1 MFYHILLILI
11 MVITMK
17 NSNKF
22 LIILLIILAI
32 TSIYSIYSASIILGS
47 NYYDLWIKQI
57 IWYIIGFIVIL
68 IIYKVKNEFIF
79 KHIWKFYIFGNVL
92 LLSLLFYG
100 KVINGARCWFEIPYV
115 GTFQP
120 SEFMKIIL
128 ILTLSKFCDDFFRNN
143 KKISVKDEFIF
154 LVKVFLI
161 VLLPSILTFLEPD
174 TGSVIIYL
182 IITLSILFISGVRY
196 RWFILVFVILT
207 LIVSSILYL
216 YFFKK
221 DYFIS
226 ILGNDFFLRVE
237 RIIDWSNKDGF
248 QLEKG
253 ITAIGSA
260 GIFGH
265 GLFNTPIY
273 FPEAETDFIFAVYS
287 SNLGFIGSIFLFT
300 LIFLFDFIL
309 INIALKSNK
318 LNKLMIAGIEGML
331 IYQQFQ
337 NIGMTYGLIP
347 ITGITLPF
355 ISYGGSSLLSY
366 MIIVGLILNIKT
378 RK

>member
-1 MFYHILLILI
+1 
-11 MVITMK
+11 MK
-17 NSNKF
+17 KYNKF
-22 LIILLIILAI
+22 LIVLLIILAI

-47 NYYDLWIKQI
+47 RYADLWFKQV
-57 IWYIIGFIVIL
+57 IWYVIGFLIIL
-68 IIYKVKNEFIF
+68 IIHKIKNDFIF
-79 KHIWKFYIFGNVL
+79 NHIWIFYIFGNIL
-92 LLSLLFYG
+92 LLSLLFCG
-100 KVINGARCWFEIPYV
+100 KVINGARCWFEIPYI

-143 KKISVKDEFIF
+143 KKISIKDEFIF
-154 LVKVFLI
+154 LIKVFLI

-182 IITLSILFISGVRY
+182 IITLTILFISGVRY
-196 RWFILVFVILT
+196 RWFILLFIILISIIT
-207 LIVSSILYL
+207 SILYL

-237 RIIDWSNKDGF
+237 RLLDWSNQDGF

-260 GIFGH
+260 NVLGH
-265 GLFNTPIY
+265 GFFNTPIY

-300 LIFLFDFIL
+300 ILFLFDFLL
-309 INIALKSNK
+309 INIAIKSNK
-318 LNKLMIAGIEGML
+318 LNKLMIAGIVGML

-366 MIIVGLILNIKT
+366 MIIVGLILNVKT

>member
-1 MFYHILLILI
+1 

-17 NSNKF
+17 NFNKF
-22 LIILLIILAI
+22 LIILIIILAI

-47 NYYDLWIKQI
+47 NYSDLWIKQI
-57 IWYIIGFIVIL
+57 IWYIIGFIIIL

-79 KHIWKFYIFGNVL
+79 KHIWKFYIVGNIL
-92 LLSLLFYG
+92 LLSLLFCG
-100 KVINGARCWFEIPYV
+100 KVINGARCWFEIPYI

-143 KKISVKDEFIF
+143 KKISIKNEFIF
-154 LVKVFLI
+154 LVKVFFI

-196 RWFILVFVILT
+196 RWFILVFAVLV
-207 LIVSSILYL
+207 LIISSILYL
-216 YFFKK
+216 YFLKK

-300 LIFLFDFIL
+300 LIFLFDILL
-309 INIALKSNK
+309 INIAFKSNK
-318 LNKLMIAGIEGML
+318 LGKLMIAGIVGML
-331 IYQQFQ
+331 IYQQVQ
-337 NIGMTYGLIP
+337 NIGMTFGLLP

-366 MIIVGLILNIKT
+366 MIMMGIVFNISNDSL
-378 RK
+378 RYRN

>member
-1 MFYHILLILI
+1 
-11 MVITMK
+11 MVISMK
-17 NSNKF
+17 NFNKF
-22 LIILLIILAI
+22 IIILLIILAI

-47 NYYDLWIKQI
+47 NYSDLWIKQI
-57 IWYIIGFIVIL
+57 IWYIIGFI
-68 IIYKVKNEFIF
+68 IIIIVYKIKNEFIF
-79 KHIWKFYIFGNVL
+79 KHIWKLYIFGNL
-92 LLSLLFYG
+92 LLLTLLFCG
-100 KVINGARCWFEIPYV
+100 KVINGAKCWFEIPYI

-128 ILTLSKFCDDFFRNN
+128 ILTLSKYCNDFFRNN
-143 KKISVKDEFIF
+143 KKISLKDEFIF
-154 LVKVFLI
+154 LIKVFLI

-182 IITLSILFISGVRY
+182 IITLSILFISGIRY
-196 RWFILVFVILT
+196 RWFILLFTILV

-221 DYFIS
+221 DHFIS

-300 LIFLFDFIL
+300 FIFLFDFLL

-318 LNKLMIAGIEGML
+318 LNKLMIAGIVGML

-378 RK
+378 H

>member
-1 MFYHILLILI
+1 
-11 MVITMK
+11 MK
-17 NSNKF
+17 NFNKF
-22 LIILLIILAI
+22 LIILIIILAI

-47 NYYDLWIKQI
+47 NYSDLWIKQI
-57 IWYIIGFIVIL
+57 IWYIIGFIIIL

-79 KHIWKFYIFGNVL
+79 KHIWKFYIVGNIL
-92 LLSLLFYG
+92 LLSLLFCG
-100 KVINGARCWFEIPYV
+100 KVINGARCWFEIPYI

-143 KKISVKDEFIF
+143 KKISIKDEFIF

-196 RWFILVFVILT
+196 RWFILVFAVLV
-207 LIVSSILYL
+207 LIISSILYL
-216 YFFKK
+216 YFLKK

-300 LIFLFDFIL
+300 LIFLFDILL
-309 INIALKSNK
+309 INIAFKSNK
-318 LNKLMIAGIEGML
+318 LGKLMIAGIVGML

-337 NIGMTYGLIP
+337 NIGMTLGIMP

-355 ISYGGSSLLSY
+355 ISYGGSSLISY
-366 MIIVGLILNIKT
+366 MIMAGVIFNISNETIKY
-378 RK
+378 